1 MAADINIKIG
11 AQTDEFVKKLG
22 AVEKRLK
29 RAGDKMKRT
38 GMSLMTSLTVPLG
51 LVGGAAIKAAGDF
64 EAMQNGLTAIMGD
77 AAAASAELDKLE
89 EAAKNPGL
97 GFEQAVQGSVR
108 LQSIGIDAEMARNNM
123 LQMGNAIALVG
134 GGAEELDRATLAMQQ
149 IGAKGKISAEEI
161 NQLNEV
167 IPQIRQVMNDTFG
180 TSDGEELAKMGVD
193 ANMFIE
199 QITQGLA
206 KLPRAQGGI
215 NNAIEN
221 AGIAMNKF
229 LMTIGNELNE
239 TFNLQENVD
248 KFSQKLD
255 EIATKFKNLDENTQ
269 KIIVTIV
276 TVVAALGPA
285 LYAFGQMKS
294 LAGTLVGNY
303 KDLVTG
309 ISKMSAM
316 VRTATAS
323 QAGLNAVMAANP
335 VTIIVLAVAAL
346 VTALVLLYKKNEK
359 AREIMDKFYNNVL
372 KPFGQFLFDLGKII
386 FDVFTFFLG
395 KARDVFKAV
404 GGLIMWLVGKF
415 LDFLNRFPLVGKVLK
430 WLKEKF
436 SQAIAFIG
444 KLFNNL
450 PAFFAGLTAEARNL
464 ADKMK
469 AFFTRLALSAQII
482 AKKVKRALT
491 ISPSER
497 KKLGKEIEE
506 LSKERE
512 KSKNVG
518 KDFGEAFREGFAEEV
533 ERQKLTQV
541 SIADTGDGGDGGD
554 GGGDGGGGGGVD
566 IATTDGADAE
576 ADARKK
582 AEEERLAAEKQLA
595 DRIEQ
600 IRRQTIDTNLATLED
615 GINKEKQIQQARFDN
630 EIADLQAQKI
640 DKESLTDSEIKYND
654 SVDALIEA
662 KKNEHLQ
669 ALADI
674 DKKYADKAKADT
686 EATTAFKMQKLD
698 EEAALQL
705 AIANQTINDE
715 EKLAE
720 ERKKIAA
727 DLAQAKLDLINAEI
741 AATGNATEE
750 QIKQINE
757 LKSVI
762 SSMTG
767 SPAVSS
773 LEEMMTRIAEETG
786 PIVTAALSDMSVGIV
801 EGIGDIAAGT
811 GNMQTVLS
819 GILGTVAGM
828 MSQLGK
834 LAVGTGLAVEGIKKA
849 LESLNPIAAIAAGVA
864 LLALSRVVSARA
876 ASIGQAGQDRLPAFA
891 NGGLVTSPTLGMFGE
906 AGPEALI
913 PKKRLDSLLAR
924 AENGGV
930 GGDGILTTRI
940 SGSDLEIVLD
950 KTRRRNNRVR

>member
-22 AVEKRLK
+22 AVEKRLQ
-29 RAGDKMKRT
+29 RAGAKMQRT
-38 GMSLMTSLTVPLG
+38 GMGLMTSLTAPLG
-51 LVGGAAIKAAGDF
+51 LIGGAAIKAAGDF

-77 AAAASAELDKLE
+77 AGLAAAELDKLE

-97 GFEQAVQGSVR
+97 GFSQAVQGSVR
-108 LQSIGIDAEMARNNM
+108 LQSIGLDAELARNNM

-134 GGAEELDRATLAMQQ
+134 GGAAELDRATLAMQQ

-167 IPQIRQVMNDTFG
+167 IPQIRQVMNEVFG
-180 TSDGEELAKMGVD
+180 TSDGEELTKMGVD
-193 ANMFIE
+193 ANAFIE

-248 KFSQKLD
+248 LFSQRLD
-255 EIATKFKNLDENTQ
+255 DIATKFKNLDDNTQ
-269 KIIVTIV
+269 KIIVTI
-276 TVVAALGPA
+276 TAVVAAVGPA
-285 LYAFGQMKS
+285 LYMFGKMQS

-303 KDLVTG
+303 KDLVKGLGTLAVKTG
-309 ISKMSAM
+309 IMTTSQVGLNTAM
-316 VRTATAS
+316 ALNPVGIVVLAI
-323 QAGLNAVMAANP
+323 AGL
-335 VTIIVLAVAAL
+335 VAL
-346 VTALVLLYKKNEK
+346 LVLLYKKNEK
-359 AREIMDKFYNNVL
+359 VRNLMDNFYNNVL
-372 KPFGQFLFDLGKII
+372 KPLGKFLWDLGKIWVDLMVS
-386 FDVFTFFLG
+386 FYTNAF
-395 KARDVFKAV
+395 KVFKAI
-404 GGLIMWLVGKF
+404 GGFIAWLVGKWLNF
-415 LDFLNRFPLVGKVLK
+415 LERFPLVGKVIK
-430 WLKEKF
+430 WLKGAFQKG
-436 SQAIAFIG
+436 IAFIG
-444 KLFNNL
+444 QLFSNL
-450 PAFFAGLTAEARNL
+450 PAFFAGLTAEARNM

-482 AKKVKRALT
+482 AAKVKRALT
-491 ISPSER
+491 VRPAER
-497 KKLGKEIEE
+497 KKLTEEIGQ
-506 LSKERE
+506 LSKARE
-512 KSKNVG
+512 KAGEVG
-518 KDFGEAFREGFAEEV
+518 KDFGESFREGFAEEM
-533 ERQKLTQV
+533 ERQALLKLP
-541 SIADTGDGGDGGD
+541 APEAEGDGGD
-554 GGGDGGGGGGVD
+554 GGGDGGGGGG
-566 IATTDGADAE
+566 GAVIPADTSE
-576 ADARKK
+576 ADKAAKK
-582 AEEERLAAEKQLA
+582 AEDEAKRKEEERIAAEKRLA
-595 DRIEQ
+595 EQ
-600 IRRQTIDTNLATLED
+600 TQQIQRETIDASLELMQD
-615 GINKEKQIQQARFDN
+615 GIEKEKKIQENRFSN
-630 EIADLQAQKI
+630 EIADLEAQKVNKETLTAAEIAFNDSI
-640 DKESLTDSEIKYND
+640 DK
-654 SVDALIEA
+654 LIET
-662 KKNEHLQ
+662 KREQHNK

-674 DKKYADKAKADT
+674 DKKYT
-686 EATTAFKMQKLD
+686 EQSTEFKMQKLD

-767 SPAVSS
+767 SPAISS

-786 PIVTAALSDMSVGIV
+786 PIVTSALSDISVGVV

-811 GNMQTVLS
+811 GNMQTVIGGL
-819 GILGTVAGM
+819 LGTLAGM

-834 LAVGTGLAVEGIKKA
+834 LAVGTGFAVEGIKKA
-849 LESLNPIAAIAAGVA
+849 LESLNPVAAIAAGVA
-864 LLALSRVVSARA
+864 LLALSRVVSAKA

-891 NGGLVTSPTLGMFGE
+891 NGGLVTAPTLGMFGE

-930 GGDGILTTRI
+930 GGDGVLTTRI
-940 SGSDLEIVLD
+940 SGNDLEIVLD

>member
-22 AVEKRLK
+22 AVEKRLQ
-29 RAGDKMKRT
+29 RAGAKMQRT
-38 GMSLMTSLTVPLG
+38 GMGLMTSLTAPLG
-51 LVGGAAIKAAGDF
+51 LIGGAAIKAAGDF

-77 AAAASAELDKLE
+77 ADLAAAELEKLK

-97 GFEQAVQGSVR
+97 GFEQAVKGSVR
-108 LQSIGIDAEMARNNM
+108 LQSVGVGAELARENM
-123 LQMGNAIALVG
+123 LAMGNAIALVG

-167 IPQIRQVMNDTFG
+167 IPQIRTVMNDTFG

-193 ANMFIE
+193 AQMFIE
-199 QITQGLA
+199 QVTAGLQQ
-206 KLPRAQGGI
+206 LPTAQGGI
-215 NNAIEN
+215 KNAIEN
-221 AGIAMNKF
+221 TGIAMQTF
-229 LMTIGNELNE
+229 LSTLGMELNE
-239 TFNLQENVD
+239 AFNIQENVEA
-248 KFSQKLD
+248 FATKLD
-255 EIATKFKNLDENTQ
+255 ELTTKFQNLDERTQ
-269 KIIVTIV
+269 KIILSIV
-276 TVVAALGPA
+276 GVVAALGPA
-285 LYAFGQMKS
+285 LFAFGKMQS

-303 KDLVTG
+303 RSLVTG

-323 QAGLNAVMAANP
+323 QAGFNAVMAANP

-359 AREIMDKFYNNVL
+359 AREIMDAFFNNVL
-372 KPFGQFLFDLGKII
+372 KPFGMFLFDLGKII

-395 KARDVFKAV
+395 KARDVFQAV
-404 GGLIMWLVGKF
+404 GGLIMWLIGKF
-415 LDFLNRFPLVGKVLK
+415 VSFLERFPFVGKVLK

-436 SQAIAFIG
+436 SQAITFIG
-444 KLFNNL
+444 QLFSNL
-450 PAFFAGLTAEARNL
+450 PAFFAGLTAEARNM

-482 AKKVKRALT
+482 AAKVKRALT
-491 ISPSER
+491 VRPSER
-497 KKLGKEIEE
+497 KKLTEEIGQ
-506 LSKERE
+506 LSKARE
-512 KSKNVG
+512 KAGEVG
-518 KDFGEAFREGFAEEV
+518 KDFGEAFREGFAEEM
-533 ERQKLTQV
+533 ERQALLKLP
-541 SIADTGDGGDGGD
+541 APEAEGDGGD
-554 GGGDGGGGGGVD
+554 GGGDGGGGGG
-566 IATTDGADAE
+566 GAVIPADTSE
-576 ADARKK
+576 ADKAAKK
-582 AEEERLAAEKQLA
+582 AEDEAKRKEEERIAAEKRLA
-595 DRIEQ
+595 EQ
-600 IRRQTIDTNLATLED
+600 TQQIQRETIDASLELMQD
-615 GINKEKQIQQARFDN
+615 GIEKEKKIQENRFSN
-630 EIADLQAQKI
+630 EIADLEAQKVNKETLTAAEIAFNDSI
-640 DKESLTDSEIKYND
+640 DK
-654 SVDALIEA
+654 LIET
-662 KKNEHLQ
+662 KREQHNK

-674 DKKYADKAKADT
+674 DKKYT
-686 EATTAFKMQKLD
+686 EESTAFKMQKLD

-705 AIANQTINDE
+705 SIANQTINDE

-786 PIVTAALSDMSVGIV
+786 PIVTSALSDISVGVV

-811 GNMQTVLS
+811 GNMQTVIGGL
-819 GILGTVAGM
+819 LGTLAGM

-834 LAVGTGLAVEGIKKA
+834 LAVGTGFAVEGIKKA
-849 LESLNPIAAIAAGVA
+849 LESLNPVAAIAAGVA
-864 LLALSRVVSARA
+864 LLALSRVVSAKA

-930 GGDGILTTRI
+930 GGDGVLTTRI
-940 SGSDLEIVLD
+940 SGNDLEIVLD